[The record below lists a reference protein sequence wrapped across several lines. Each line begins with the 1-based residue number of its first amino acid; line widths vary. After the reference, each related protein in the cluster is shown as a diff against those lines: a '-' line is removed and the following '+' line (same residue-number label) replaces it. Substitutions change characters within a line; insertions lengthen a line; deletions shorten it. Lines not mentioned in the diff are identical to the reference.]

1 MENQEIAALLK
12 SKLALDEVHVTG
24 DGHHFNV
31 IAVGKI
37 FEEITSRVKQQQ
49 YLYGPLMPYIADNTV
64 HAVNFKI
71 YTPDVWQ
78 RERKLMGI

>member
-1 MENQEIAALLK
+1 MDNAQITEILKNALE
-12 SKLALDEVHVTG
+12 LDEVYVNG
-24 DGHHFNV
+24 DGSHFNV

-37 FEEITSRVKQQQ
+37 FEEITLRVKQQQ
-49 YLYGPLMPYIADNTV
+49 YLYGPLMPFIADNSI

-78 RERKLMGI
+78 RERKLMGM

>member
-1 MENQEIAALLK
+1 MDNTEIAQILK
-12 SKLALDEVHVTG
+12 NELELEEVYVTG
-24 DGHHFNV
+24 DGSHFNV

-37 FEEITSRVKQQQ
+37 FETITLRVKQQQ
-49 YLYGPLMPYIADNTV
+49 YLYGPLMPYIADNSV

-78 RERKLMGI
+78 RERKLMGM